1 MTLAKRND
9 NENRELEDLLS
20 AAAQQLAQ
28 QQAEEAKDA
37 YEDSPEPAY
46 SARFTQRIEAIARK
60 TKKYGKLVVWSK
72 AAKRTMA
79 TAAAVLVVLTAA
91 LSVDGVRT
99 QLYNYFISHHQEYTE
114 LRVAACDEAAAG
126 KSFSTGNYHY
136 VPDYLPAGY
145 VLQDT
150 QDEGDYFYVLQYVD
164 QDAYAAYQK
173 QLDALVE
180 KWGSQDNI
188 PEEEQLRYSGP
199 QIMYMEM
206 RSVEGTTQF
215 DTEGAVYKE
224 LTINGSP
231 AYMSIK
237 NGQVL
242 LLWDNGDRSFQL
254 FGPISE
260 EDAVQMANSLVVQD
274 DPQ

>member
-1 MTLAKRND
+1 MTLAKPNKD
-9 NENRELEDLLS
+9 ENQELEELLS
-20 AAAQQLAQ
+20 MVAQQLAQ
-28 QQAEEAKDA
+28 EQADAARSA
-37 YEDSPEPAY
+37 YEDLPEPAY
-46 SARFTQRIEAIARK
+46 SPRFIEQIKRIARK
-60 TKKYGKLVVWSK
+60 TKKHGKLIVWSK

-79 TAAAVLVVLTAA
+79 TAAAVVVVLTAT
-91 LSVDGVRT
+91 LSVEGVRT

-126 KSFSTGNYHY
+126 KSFSSGDYHY
-136 VPDYLPAGY
+136 VPSYLPAGY
-145 VLQDT
+145 VAEET
-150 QDEGDYFYVLQYVD
+150 RDEGSFFYILKYVD
-164 QDAYAAYQK
+164 QKAYDAYQK
-173 QLDALVE
+173 QLDTLVE
-180 KWGSQDNI
+180 QWGSQENI
-188 PEEEQLRYSGP
+188 PEDKQVHYTGP
-199 QIMYMEM
+199 QIMYVEM

-215 DTEGAVYKE
+215 DTEDAVYKE

-260 EDAVQMANSLVVQD
+260 EDAVNMANSLVVQD
-274 DPQ
+274 APQ

>member
-1 MTLAKRND
+1 MTLAKPNKEED
-9 NENRELEDLLS
+9 QELEELLP
-20 AAAQQLAQ
+20 AVAQQLAQ
-28 QQAEEAKDA
+28 EQADA
-37 YEDSPEPAY
+37 ARTVYEDSPEPTY
-46 SARFTQRIEAIARK
+46 SARFIEQIKTIARK

-79 TAAAVLVVLTAA
+79 TAAAVVVVLTAA
-91 LSVDGVRT
+91 LSVEGVRT

-114 LRVAACDEAAAG
+114 LRVSACDEAAAG
-126 KSFSTGNYHY
+126 KSFSTGAYHY
-136 VPDYLPAGY
+136 VPSYVPAGY
-145 VLQDT
+145 VLQET
-150 QDEGDYFYVLQYVD
+150 QDEGSFFYVLQYVD
-164 QDAYAAYQK
+164 QDAYNAYQK

-180 KWGSQDNI
+180 QWGSQEDI
-188 PEEEQLRYSGP
+188 PEDKQIRYTGP
-199 QIMYMEM
+199 QIMYVEM

-215 DTEGAVYKE
+215 DTENAVYKE

-260 EDAVQMANSLVVQD
+260 EDAVNMADSLAVQD
-274 DPQ
+274 APQ

>member
-1 MTLAKRND
+1 
-9 NENRELEDLLS
+9 
-20 AAAQQLAQ
+20 
-28 QQAEEAKDA
+28 
-37 YEDSPEPAY
+37 
-46 SARFTQRIEAIARK
+46 
-60 TKKYGKLVVWSK
+60 
-72 AAKRTMA
+72 
-79 TAAAVLVVLTAA
+79 
-91 LSVDGVRT
+91 
-99 QLYNYFISHHQEYTE
+99 
-114 LRVAACDEAAAG
+114 
-126 KSFSTGNYHY
+126 
-136 VPDYLPAGY
+136 
-145 VLQDT
+145 
-150 QDEGDYFYVLQYVD
+150 
-164 QDAYAAYQK
+164 
-173 QLDALVE
+173 
-180 KWGSQDNI
+180 
-188 PEEEQLRYSGP
+188 
-199 QIMYMEM
+199 MYMEM